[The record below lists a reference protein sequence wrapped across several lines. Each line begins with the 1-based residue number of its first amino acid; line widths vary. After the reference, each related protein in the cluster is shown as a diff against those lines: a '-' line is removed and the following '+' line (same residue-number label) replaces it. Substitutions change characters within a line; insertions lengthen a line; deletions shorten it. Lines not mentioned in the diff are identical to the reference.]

1 MSKDTSFSIQLL
13 GVVMEAI
20 NLNPSSFI
28 YFFGYMAL
36 IYAGLRILGLIIKI
50 IEKKFN
56 LS

>member
-1 MSKDTSFSIQLL
+1 MSEYTSFSIQML

-36 IYAGLRILGLIIKI
+36 IYAGIRLLNLFIKI
-50 IEKKFN
+50 LESKFN
-56 LS
+56 LN